1 MALCHAGAVD
11 SSMVNIRM
19 SQEPTQLNRRLF
31 LRYLISGAGVS
42 FVVSVPAL
50 LWAADK
56 PTQKQRKKYP
66 LHKAKT
72 PLAVPQPRL
81 LMIDPGHGGHDPGAI
96 GRGGTYEKDI
106 TLDIGRR
113 LAQHVAGQPRVN
125 ARLTRERD
133 EFLPLGERVARGRA
147 AKADLFIS
155 IHADSAPNPQA
166 RGLSAYTLSDRAT
179 DDFSRQLAQQENL
192 ADKIGGVNLAQA
204 DQEVAAILMDFSTRQ
219 ARDTAQRTKVSLVR
233 GVGREW
239 RLLNNPLR
247 AANFAVLRAP
257 DVPSILIETGF
268 LSNGQDEAI
277 LRQPMQREK
286 IARLLARELTG
297 ILNSMAG

>member
-1 MALCHAGAVD
+1 MPH
-11 SSMVNIRM
+11 S
-19 SQEPTQLNRRLF
+19 PTQPGRRLF
-31 LRYLISGAGVS
+31 LRYLLGGAGVS

-56 PTQKQRKKYP
+56 PPPRKGKRYP
-66 LHKAKT
+66 LKDKAAAA
-72 PLAVPQPRL
+72 PPSRL
-81 LMIDPGHGGHDPGAI
+81 LMIDPGHGGHDPGAV

-113 LAQHVAGQPRVN
+113 LAQHIAGQPRLT
-125 ARLTRERD
+125 ARMTRERD

-155 IHADSAPNPQA
+155 LHADSAPNQTA

-179 DDFSRQLAQQENL
+179 DDFARQLAQQENL
-192 ADKIGGVNLAQA
+192 VDKIGGVNLAQA

-219 ARDTAQRTKVSLVR
+219 ARDTAQRTKVNLVR

-239 RLLNNPLR
+239 RLLDNPLR

-268 LSNGQDEAI
+268 LSNIQDEAI

-297 ILNSMAG
+297 ILTASAG

>member
-1 MALCHAGAVD
+1 MALL
-11 SSMVNIRM
+11 IRKVKISM
-19 SQEPTQLNRRLF
+19 SQDTPKLNRRLF
-31 LRYLISGAGVS
+31 LRYAVQCAAISFTVA
-42 FVVSVPAL
+42 VPAC
-50 LWAADK
+50 LWAAEA
-56 PTQKQRKKYP
+56 PQRKNSKKFP
-66 LHKAKT
+66 LRQETK
-72 PLAVPQPRL
+72 PQFEPRAARF

-113 LAQHVAGQPRVN
+113 LAQHVAGQPQMN
-125 ARLTRERD
+125 AKLTREND
-133 EFLPLGERVARGRA
+133 EFLPLGERVARGRQ
-147 AKADLFIS
+147 AKADMFIS
-155 IHADSAPNPQA
+155 IHADSAPNPTA
-166 RGLSAYTLSDRAT
+166 RGLSAYTLSDHAT
-179 DDFSRQLAQQENL
+179 DAFSKQLAQRENL
-192 ADKIGGVNLAQA
+192 ADQIGGVDLSDADAQ
-204 DQEVAAILMDFSTRQ
+204 VAAILMDMATHQ

-268 LSNGQDEAI
+268 LSNSQDEAI

-297 ILNSMAG
+297 ILTAT

>member
-1 MALCHAGAVD
+1 MAALIRK
-11 SSMVNIRM
+11 VNITM
-19 SQEPTQLNRRLF
+19 SQDAPKFTRRLF
-31 LRYLISGAGVS
+31 LRYAVQCAAVS
-42 FVVSVPAL
+42 FTVAIPAG
-50 LWAADK
+50 LWAADS
-56 PTQKQRKKYP
+56 PQRKNNKKFP
-66 LHKAKT
+66 LRQDRRQETK
-72 PLAVPQPRL
+72 PQLEQRPTRF

-113 LAQHVAGQPRVN
+113 LAQHVAGQPQMN
-125 ARLTRERD
+125 AKLTREND
-133 EFLPLGERVARGRA
+133 EFLPLGERVTRGRN
-147 AKADLFIS
+147 AKADMFIS
-155 IHADSAPNPQA
+155 IHADSAPNPTA
-166 RGLSAYTLSDRAT
+166 RGLSAYTLSDHAT
-179 DDFSRQLAQQENL
+179 DAFSKQLAQRENL
-192 ADKIGGVNLAQA
+192 ADQIGGVDLSDA
-204 DQEVAAILMDFSTRQ
+204 DQHVAAILMDMATHQ

-268 LSNGQDEAI
+268 LSNSQDEAI

-286 IARLLARELTG
+286 IARLLARELVG
-297 ILNSMAG
+297 ILSAA